1 MKLCFEIYL
10 KGEKTIK
17 RKYLIISVSI
27 AFGESGSNWSIV
39 KTLSLSNFVSFFV
52 NAISQT
58 IALVLIWSVVAV
70 DFANH
75 DVSVL
80 KETKV
85 KIMVL

>member
-39 KTLSLSNFVSFFV
+39 KTLSLSDFVSFFV

-70 DFANH
+70 DFTNH

-80 KETKV
+80 KGTKV